1 MPKNR
6 EKPRVL
12 MVDDD
17 ADFRSIV
24 GDWLAP
30 RYEFIG
36 MSRGEDLL
44 PALAGIEPDLVI
56 LDVLMPG
63 PDGFQLC
70 GRIRSD
76 ARFTGLPVLFLTG
89 CREDDDFFKS
99 LDAGATAYLAKPVA
113 QRELLSMLR
122 EMIPTVAA

>member
-1 MPKNR
+1 MQKSLN
-6 EKPRVL
+6 KPRVL

-17 ADFRSIV
+17 ADFRSII
-24 GDWLAP
+24 GDWLSP

-36 MSRGEDLL
+36 MGRGEDLL
-44 PALAGIEPDLVI
+44 PALAGIEPDLLI

-76 ARFTGLPVLFLTG
+76 ARFTGLPILFLTA
-89 CREDDDFFKS
+89 CKEDDDFFKS
-99 LDAGATAYLAKPVA
+99 LDAGGTAYLSKPVS
-113 QRELLSMLR
+113 RSELLAMLR
-122 EMIPTVAA
+122 ELIPTVAA